1 MLEGL
6 FEELKSL
13 LLGVGITSAAML
25 ILLLLP
31 KKVSLK
37 LGEYPIILAIL
48 FLGLVMLLIKIFS

>member
-37 LGEYPIILAIL
+37 VGEYPIILAIL

>member
-6 FEELKSL
+6 FQELKSL

>member
-37 LGEYPIILAIL
+37 LGEYPVILAIL

>member
-31 KKVSLK
+31 KKVSYRLN
-37 LGEYPIILAIL
+37 LANTQ
-48 FLGLVMLLIKIFS
+48 

>member
-37 LGEYPIILAIL
+37 LGEYPVILAIL
-48 FLGLVMLLIKIFS
+48 FIGLVMLLIKIFS

>member
-1 MLEGL
+1 
-6 FEELKSL
+6 L